1 MNGQDG
7 LDGLD
12 ALDALDALLSVDP
25 RDVGCDAAM
34 EAMAAYAEVVLAG
47 GDPEATHPGVT
58 AHLAACGPCAT
69 DLAGLLAA
77 IRSAGP
83 DEDPGWSP
91 GGGAPRAER

>member
-1 MNGQDG
+1 MS
-7 LDGLD
+7 
-12 ALDALDALLSVDP
+12 AWDALDALLSVDP

-34 EAMAAYAEVVLAG
+34 EAMAAYADVVLAG
-47 GDPEATHPGVT
+47 GDPETTHPGVT

-83 DEDPGWSP
+83 GQGPGAGPGAGSP
-91 GGGAPRAER
+91 PADR